1 MSNETQAAQA
11 AVIASQ
17 LVQGDTSVTRGLFN
31 QPTMADVLTFCYAIR
46 DAIPKAIETAQ
57 AYAKDD
63 AEAAAA
69 RLGLDEAA
77 TSDYVAV
84 KLSLVPTKAAIESRL
99 NQAIR
104 AAISRWHTGKSAR
117 PVWFD
122 DSLSLSFTDGFNWVP
137 KPVRN
142 QAAAQAKKAEAE
154 AAKKAEILATAEAA
168 AAVMLND
175 SEAVQ
180 AAAAA
185 QAAAQVQAAQAEAEA
200 AQSKAAAAV
209 NDKMTAQAAAQKA
222 ADKIAELQAE
232 NTRLRSELATWK
244 RQNRVLQA
252 ALKDK
257 RVVSE
262 AADIIM
268 GKIEAEAA
276 AV

>member
-1 MSNETQAAQA
+1 MLNETQAAQA

-17 LVQGDTSVTRGLFN
+17 LVQGDTSVTKGLFN

-46 DAIPKAIETAQ
+46 DAIPRAIEIAQ

-69 RLGLDEAA
+69 RLGLDESA
-77 TSDYVAV
+77 TSDYVSV

-104 AAISRWHTGKSAR
+104 AAISRWHTGKTAR

-122 DSLSLSFTDGFNWVP
+122 DTLSLSFTDGFNWVP

-154 AAKKAEILATAEAA
+154 AAQAAKVAEAA
-168 AAVMLND
+168 AAQAATLLND

-185 QAAAQVQAAQAEAEA
+185 QAAAQVEAAQAEATA

-209 NDKMTAQAAAQKA
+209 GDKLAAQAAAQKA
-222 ADKIAELQAE
+222 ADKLAELQAE
-232 NTRLRSELATWK
+232 NARLRNELAKWK

-257 RVVSE
+257 RIVSE
-262 AADIIM
+262 AADIIL
-268 GKIEAEAA
+268 GKIDAEAA